1 MKLLFYFLFFFSF
14 FSGLMVIYVENP
26 VHSLLFLILTFCN
39 LSGLILSLEAEF
51 LTLLFIIVYVGAV
64 AILFLFAIMMLD
76 LKVAKYNNSLLSS
89 LGGLFITIFCLKFFL
104 FMDKDLVILL
114 ENDFYLEFSFLNWFI
129 NVDPFTNIE
138 VLSELLYTH
147 YFIPFIMVGL
157 GLLLGMIGSILLT
170 MDLSYKVKRQ
180 QLFEQVNRTFNRA
193 FFLTKINKN

>member
-114 ENDFYLEFSFLNWFI
+114 ENDFYLEFSFFNWFI